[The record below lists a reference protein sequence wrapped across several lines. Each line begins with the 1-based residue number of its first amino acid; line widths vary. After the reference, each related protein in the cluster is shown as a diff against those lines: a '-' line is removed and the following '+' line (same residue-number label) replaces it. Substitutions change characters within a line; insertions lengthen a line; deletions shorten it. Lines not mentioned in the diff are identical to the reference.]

1 MRQETLGARDD
12 GLLALSHDAQR
23 VSKRG
28 GVVIL
33 QAYHATGDYAQVA
46 GASENVVSVRMASSP
61 PGMKSCSTR
70 RLL

>member
-1 MRQETLGARDD
+1 MRQEALGARDD

-33 QAYHATGDYAQVA
+33 QAYHATGDYAHVA
-46 GASENVVSVRMASSP
+46 GGVRERGERADGVVAAGDEV
-61 PGMKSCSTR
+61 
-70 RLL
+70 LQH